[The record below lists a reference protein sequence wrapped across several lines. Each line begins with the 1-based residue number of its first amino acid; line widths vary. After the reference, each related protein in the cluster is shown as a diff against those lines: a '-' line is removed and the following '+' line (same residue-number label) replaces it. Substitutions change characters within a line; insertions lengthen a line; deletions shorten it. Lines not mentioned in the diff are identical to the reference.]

1 MSSLNKVMI
10 IGRLGKDP
18 EVRYTAN
25 GTAIAKLTVATSEK
39 WTDKNSGQKQE
50 KTEWHRV
57 SMFGKLAEIAGQY
70 LKKGS
75 LVYIEGRLQTSE
87 YEDQQGIK
95 RWSTEIVAQSMQMLP
110 SGSNGNGQPP
120 FEQPQAQQPAQPQH
134 QGQMQGTPQQQPQQQ
149 GYAQQQPPAHQG
161 IPQQPQGAGAPNPA
175 VNAFDDSDI
184 PF

>member
-1 MSSLNKVMI
+1 MSNLNKVLI

-18 EVRYTAN
+18 EIRYTAG
-25 GTAIAKLTVATSEK
+25 GTAIAKLSVATSEK
-39 WTDKNSGQKQE
+39 WTDQQGQKQE
-50 KTEWHRV
+50 RTEWHRV
-57 SMFGKLAEIAGQY
+57 SMFGKLAEIASQY

-75 LVYIEGRLQTSE
+75 LVYVEGRLQTSE
-87 YEDQQGIK
+87 YQDQQGIK

-110 SGSNGNGQPP
+110 SNNGNGQQPP
-120 FEQPQAQQPAQPQH
+120 FEQPQAQQPAQPQ
-134 QGQMQGTPQQQPQQQ
+134 QGQMQGAPQQQPQQQ

-161 IPQQPQGAGAPNPA
+161 MPQQSQGAGAPNPA